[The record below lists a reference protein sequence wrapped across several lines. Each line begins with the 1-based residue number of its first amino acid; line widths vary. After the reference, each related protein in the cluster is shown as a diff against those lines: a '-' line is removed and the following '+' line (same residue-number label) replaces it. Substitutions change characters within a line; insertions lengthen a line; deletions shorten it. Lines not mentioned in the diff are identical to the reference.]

1 MGGRERSFKER
12 HESDEEEEGGGGSCS
27 YTVFHEKHVYEADQ
41 VHDQEDYPV
50 GVLK

>member
-1 MGGRERSFKER
+1 MGCRERSFKKR
-12 HESDEEEEGGGGSCS
+12 HESDEEKEGRGSCCS
-27 YTVFHEKHVYEADQ
+27 NTAFHEEHVDEADE